1 MRSLLNE
8 PDSSDDSLK
17 LIEYNMKPIIKEQL
31 KVSWAFAIAA
41 CIFILLVIFSTSGL
55 YNVPDIFWGIAYIL
69 LAVTLTITCLKASKR
84 FQQKGRYATCSRLMY
99 VAGLLSGLWLYEA
112 IKHLF

>member
-1 MRSLLNE
+1 
-8 PDSSDDSLK
+8 
-17 LIEYNMKPIIKEQL
+17 MKPIIKEQL

-55 YNVPDIFWGIAYIL
+55 YNVPDIFWGITYIL

-84 FQQKGRYATCSRLMY
+84 FQQKGRYGTCARLMY
-99 VAGLLSGLWLYEA
+99 AAGLLSGLWLYEA